1 MFLVGAWEEQTPPH
15 LEQLPF
21 KGDTVVGNDVWIG
34 RESLIMPG
42 VKIGDGAI
50 IAARSVVTKD
60 VGAYHVVGG
69 NPAKFLKK
77 RFSEDLIDFAFTSKM
92 VGFCTG
98 KVGRDSSTIVQFR
111 FRTSKKAIAGYSSD
125 PLNCC

>member
-1 MFLVGAWEEQTPPH
+1 
-15 LEQLPF
+15 
-21 KGDTVVGNDVWIG
+21 
-34 RESLIMPG
+34 MPG

-77 RFSEDLIDFAFTSKM
+77 RFSEDLIDLLLQVKWWDFAPEKLVGILPLLCSVELQYMLDRRASK
-92 VGFCTG
+92 
-98 KVGRDSSTIVQFR
+98 
-111 FRTSKKAIAGYSSD
+111 SK
-125 PLNCC
+125 

>member
-1 MFLVGAWEEQTPPH
+1 M
-15 LEQLPF
+15 
-21 KGDTVVGNDVWIG
+21 VGNDVWIG

-77 RFSEDLIDFAFTSKM
+77 RFSEDLIDLLLQVKWWDFAPEKL
-92 VGFCTG
+92 VGSLPLLC
-98 KVGRDSSTIVQFR
+98 
-111 FRTSKKAIAGYSSD
+111 SSD
-125 PLNCC
+125 LEQVKKRLQDIVATL